1 MEIEGV
7 APLVS
12 QRELSIFTGQT
23 TFLVTNVQPET
34 QLCTDNEVCQLIPTN
49 PDPMLEF
56 LVSFQEIS
64 GTFHPDFIIS
74 HGPGSSGYAE
84 LFSDLA
90 GCIPPRASS

>member
-1 MEIEGV
+1 MEIKGV

-12 QRELSIFTGQT
+12 QRELSIFMGQT

-34 QLCTDNEVCQLIPTN
+34 QLCTDIKVCRLIPTN
-49 PDPMLEF
+49 PDPVLGF

-64 GTFHPDFIIS
+64 RTFHPNFITS